1 MMSKP
6 IRLNVNGVK
15 LHARFSRLVFDALD
29 RMERSRFYRCFL
41 RAAHTFEPRIIRCIP
56 SHANIWPR
64 SSHRPKPR
72 DRGTHRDHN

>member
-29 RMERSRFYRCFL
+29 RMEAQPLLPLLPKSRAYL
-41 RAAHTFEPRIIRCIP
+41 RASDNSLHSVPC
-56 SHANIWPR
+56 NIWPR
-64 SSHRPKPR
+64 LVASTQTS
-72 DRGTHRDHN
+72 